1 MTKNINIRKVD
12 IEQVSE
18 QDWLSAYYA
27 VMNYD
32 HDAKAGKEQIING
45 WLIKYNKES
54 YSLRYM
60 EEYGVA
66 ERDLLGD

>member
-32 HDAKAGKEQIING
+32 HKGKQEQDING
-45 WLIKYNKES
+45 WQIRYNKGS
-54 YSLRYM
+54 YSLTYM

-66 ERDLLGD
+66 ERDLLGDV